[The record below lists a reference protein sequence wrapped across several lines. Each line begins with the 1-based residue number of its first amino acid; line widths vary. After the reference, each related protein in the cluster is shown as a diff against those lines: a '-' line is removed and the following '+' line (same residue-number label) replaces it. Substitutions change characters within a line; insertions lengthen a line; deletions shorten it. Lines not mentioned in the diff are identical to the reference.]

1 MGKVCLSPTPE
12 GMQYMDITLNT
23 NRPPS
28 AERDPRS
35 RFRAEKPP
43 IGGWLPGIAITP
55 TQASVLNA
63 IVDQL
68 IPGGEGFPAPSEVD
82 VLSFF
87 RRYIAPEGQEPKWF
101 PFLGES
107 EFRERLDALGEDFV
121 RSSPADQVETLTTM
135 EQAEEFFFARVR
147 DMTYYAY
154 YSRPAV
160 ITAINRNLEAGRDLR
175 NSPQPFGY
183 SDTMDGWDEQLLGRV
198 KGSYTRTEDVR
209 PVEIPENLRR
219 SSATPLE
226 ESQVKA

>member
-1 MGKVCLSPTPE
+1 
-12 GMQYMDITLNT
+12 MDIILNT

-35 RFRAEKPP
+35 RFRTEKPP

-63 IVDQL
+63 IADQL

-82 VLSFF
+82 VVSFF

-101 PFLGES
+101 PFIGES
-107 EFRERLDALGEDFV
+107 EFGARLDALGEEFV
-121 RSSPADQVETLTTM
+121 LSSPADKVETLKAM
-135 EQAEEFFFARVR
+135 EQTEEFLFARLR

-160 ITAINRNLEAGRDLR
+160 ITAVNKNLEAGKDLR
-175 NSPQPFGY
+175 NSPLPFGY
-183 SDTMDGWDEQLLGRV
+183 SDTMDVWDEELLSRV
-198 KGSYTRTEDVR
+198 TGTYTRTEDVR
-209 PVEIPENLRR
+209 PVEIPENLRK
-219 SSATPLE
+219 SNATTLE
-226 ESQVKA
+226 EGQVKA